1 MLSEDGEPVI
11 ADFGLSRVISQPLRE
26 YTNEVMTLHYRPP
39 ELVFGEKKYSIGVDL
54 WALGCIFV
62 ELFVGEPLF
71 RAKCELE
78 LLFKFCQI
86 LGTPTID
93 NCPNLREYY
102 DNPERKT
109 GPPMRL
115 PKNIEG
121 LRLNEILA
129 GYDPKAI
136 DLINKLLTY
145 DPNKRI
151 TAKEAL
157 KHPFLAPKPAN

>member
-1 MLSEDGEPVI
+1 LTGEGDPVI
-11 ADFGLSRVISQPLRE
+11 ADFGLSRVIAQPLRE

-54 WALGCIFV
+54 WAVGCIFV

-86 LGTPTID
+86 LGTPTIE
-93 NCPNLREYY
+93 NFPNLKEYY
-102 DNPERKT
+102 DSPDSKT
-109 GPPMRL
+109 GPPIRL

-129 GYDPKAI
+129 GCDSKAL
-136 DLINKLLTY
+136 DLVNKLLVF

-157 KHPFLAPKPAN
+157 KHPFLVTKATN